1 MAKAT
6 FGAGCFWQVEVEFR
20 NTPGVRDALSGYEG
34 GTLDN
39 PSYHDVCTG
48 RTGHAEV
55 VEVDFDPEAV
65 SYEDLL
71 EKFWSLH
78 NPTQKNR
85 QGWDI
90 GTQYRSAV
98 FVHDEEQREVAERSR
113 ERAQTRFRKKIST
126 EIEPAST
133 FYKAEEYHQRYLQKQ
148 GRATCAV

>member
-20 NTPGVRDALSGYEG
+20 NTPGVRDALAGYEG
-34 GTLDN
+34 GTFES
-39 PSYHDVCTG
+39 PSYQDVCTG

-71 EKFWSLH
+71 DRFWSLH

-85 QGWDI
+85 QGWDL

-98 FVHDEEQREVAERSR
+98 FVHDEEQREIAERSR
-113 ERAQTRFRKKIST
+113 ERAQERFRKKIVT

>member
-20 NTPGVRDALSGYEG
+20 NTPGVRDALAGYEG
-34 GTLDN
+34 GTLER
-39 PSYHDVCTG
+39 PTYQDVCTG
-48 RTGHAEV
+48 RAGHAEV

-71 EKFWSLH
+71 DRFWSLH

-85 QGWDI
+85 QGWDL

-98 FVHDEEQREVAERSR
+98 FVHDEEQREIAERSR
-113 ERAQTRFRKKIST
+113 ERAQERFRKKIVT